1 MNQMNEL
8 TSRNVIAAKYSA
20 VFKKVYLWMTLA
32 LTISGLTAMYV
43 ANQPSI
49 VSAIFSNKMYFFLMV
64 IAQLGIVWYISA
76 RIAEI
81 TAFTATI
88 LFNVYAILTGFTLSV
103 IFLAFTAES
112 ITTVFYITAGT
123 FAGVSLYGYTTK
135 SDLSSFGSYLI
146 MGIIGL
152 IIASVVNWFLH
163 SETLYWIISYAGV
176 LIFIGLTAYDT
187 QKIKTMIRHYGC
199 DDTETTTTVAL
210 MGALTLY
217 LDFINLF
224 LYLLRI
230 FGKRK

>member
-1 MNQMNEL
+1 MNEL

-135 SDLSSFGSYLI
+135 SDLSSFGSYLRC
-146 MGIIGL
+146 
-152 IIASVVNWFLH
+152 V
-163 SETLYWIISYAGV
+163 GV
-176 LIFIGLTAYDT
+176 LSGSL
-187 QKIKTMIRHYGC
+187 
-199 DDTETTTTVAL
+199 V
-210 MGALTLY
+210 
-217 LDFINLF
+217 
-224 LYLLRI
+224 
-230 FGKRK
+230 

>member
-199 DDTETTTTVAL
+199 DDTETTNKVAL